1 MIKFF
6 RKIRFD
12 LLEKNKTGKY
22 LKYAI
27 GEIVL
32 VVIGILIALS
42 LNNWNET
49 SKAQRIEMDMLN
61 EIKLSLVRDLEDIDI
76 NLKVHYEILKSQNIL
91 VDWLANNEEYQ
102 DTLAKHFSRING
114 QTEFISN
121 EGAFET
127 LKSMGL
133 WSLSNDSIRIKLLRI
148 YDIKYKMYREY
159 ENYYRTY
166 LEHTIKYVNPE
177 HFELTEDL
185 IVNNQVDIGQGEMK
199 PTDVI
204 RIKKDLE
211 FKYWLKTN
219 RNNNDKFIHFGIK
232 LLISDIHLVINMI
245 SEELENK

>member
-1 MIKFF
+1 MLTFF
-6 RKIRFD
+6 RRIRKT
-12 LLEKNKTGKY
+12 LLGDGATSKY
-22 LKYAI
+22 LFYAI
-27 GEIVL
+27 GEIAL
-32 VVIGILIALS
+32 VVIGILIALQI
-42 LNNWNET
+42 NNWNET

-76 NLKVHYEILKSQNIL
+76 NLKIHSEILRSQNII
-91 VDWLANNEEYQ
+91 VDWLANDEEYQ

-133 WSLSNDSIRIKLLRI
+133 RSLSNDSIRIKLLRI

-185 IVNNQVDIGQGEMK
+185 IVKNQVDIGHGEMK

-232 LLISDIHLVINMI
+232 LLISDIHVVIKI
-245 SEELENK
+245 ITEELENK